1 MAGDNDDKDNEPN
14 PEPPT
19 EGVGTGAEAGD
30 TPGKGSGE
38 VPPSPEGQ
46 GKVQGKKTGTS
57 ADDDDFFDTHSSDSE
72 DSDKKKKKPKRPDAF
87 DLLPGLKDVPEGR
100 AQRSFLRAG
109 SRQSMGVGRT
119 EDDSVDNDEEVEGG
133 RATKPEVINLDVE
146 SGKPVIN
153 GRALKVSL
161 TKKDAQVSSFT
172 STSRS
177 GIRASTSHDVTSH

>member
-19 EGVGTGAEAGD
+19 EGVGTGAGAGD
-30 TPGKGSGE
+30 TPGKGSGK

-109 SRQSMGVGRT
+109 SRQSVGVGRT
-119 EDDSVDNDEEVEGG
+119 EDDSVVNFDANNQ
-133 RATKPEVINLDVE
+133 TN
-146 SGKPVIN
+146 SMQM
-153 GRALKVSL
+153 
-161 TKKDAQVSSFT
+161 KDKSFLVD
-172 STSRS
+172 STSALPLVHRVPWFFDWFKFSSACLLTGSHLSIS
-177 GIRASTSHDVTSH
+177 GVMSG